1 MSLMYDDMYEPAAT
15 TEIDNL
21 LAELPFDLIKENILE
36 QIKDPMSSNINYMTV
51 IIEKCDV
58 CKEMLADDEDSIT
71 QINNALQKFVIDI
84 LYAIDERFD
93 LGLDL
98 NELATSNTLIEIGQ
112 VIYKYF
118 IIRYKK
124 NIAKYITNYIKYHKA
139 ELVDYYSD
147 KIKKDVTTL
156 SHKKHVKDQDDLV
169 IVSNLPSIIS
179 YIVTLDI
186 DSYEFVDLSS
196 RKSNYNV
203 NVIKGLISAN
213 RLVGNF
219 TRKYLDLSLDDH
231 DYLIDEIQ
239 TDIKVKLIAKIS

>member
-1 MSLMYDDMYEPAAT
+1 MSLMFDDMYEPAST

-36 QIKDPMSSNINYMTV
+36 QIQDPMSSNINYVTV
-51 IIEKCDV
+51 IVEKCDV
-58 CKEMLADDEDSIT
+58 CKDMLSDDVDALST
-71 QINNALQKFVIDI
+71 INNSLQSFFIDI
-84 LYAIDERFD
+84 LRAIDNRFN
-93 LGLDL
+93 LSLDL
-98 NELATSNTLIEIGQ
+98 NELATSDTLIEIGQ
-112 VIYKYF
+112 VIYEYF

-124 NIAKYITNYIKYHKA
+124 NIAKYITNYIKHHKA
-139 ELVDYYSD
+139 DLVDYYSD

-169 IVSNLPSIIS
+169 IISNLPSIIS

-186 DSYEFVDLSS
+186 DSYEFVNLSAG
-196 RKSNYNV
+196 KSNYNAS
-203 NVIKGLISAN
+203 VIKGLISAN

-219 TRKYLDLSLDDH
+219 TRKYLDVSLDDH